1 MAERQFIIR
10 IENSTGGG
18 GAGKKVG
25 GAGGIANKTGGS
37 STQSSGGSSSSV
49 TDKIE
54 QRLMKML
61 APAALLRGG
70 KSIIDQV
77 VQHNNGLIEI
87 RTGSKEQQQRTSF
100 AYNTA
105 SGFVD
110 STISGAASGLLL
122 TGGNP
127 AGAAIGALLGLVK
140 QGASMG
146 INYFKQADILE
157 KQRTLEQMQQNLA
170 AQRVTISGSRY
181 MNVTQ
186 Y

>member
-1 MAERQFIIR
+1 MSDKNFVITIR
-10 IENSTGGG
+10 NETVS
-18 GAGKKVG
+18 GAGQKVG

-37 STQSSGGSSSSV
+37 TTQGNGSSSSV

-70 KSIIDQV
+70 KSIVDQV

-105 SGFVD
+105 SGFID
-110 STISGAASGLLL
+110 SALSGGTTGLLL

-127 AGAAIGALLGLVK
+127 LGAGVGALLGMVK

-157 KQRTLEQMQQNLA
+157 KQRMLEQMQQNLA

>member
-1 MAERQFIIR
+1 MAERQFVIR
-10 IENSTGGG
+10 IENATGG
-18 GAGKKVG
+18 GAGQKVG

-37 STQSSGGSSSSV
+37 STQGRVGSSSSV

-61 APAALLRGG
+61 APAALIRGG

-77 VQHNNGLIEI
+77 VQHNNSLIEI

-100 AYNTA
+100 VYNTV

-110 STISGAASGLLL
+110 SALSGGTTGLLL
-122 TGGNP
+122 TGGNAVG
-127 AGAAIGALLGLVK
+127 AGIGALLGLLK

-146 INYFKQADILE
+146 INYLKQADILE
-157 KQRTLEQMQQNLA
+157 KQKTLEQMQQNLA
-170 AQRVTISGSRY
+170 AQRVTVSGSRY